1 MGKMNMTRV
10 ILGGIAAGVIIDVFE
25 GIMNGVV
32 LQRQWAEVFVAL
44 GKSPDLSVKQILA
57 LNVWGLAVGI
67 LTVWLYAAIR
77 PRYGAGPK
85 TGVLAGLAVWAL
97 VFALATAVPVFFH
110 IYPVNL
116 SLTSVALEAV
126 QMILAGL
133 AGAAVYKENGADV
146 PRSAAAGA

>member
-10 ILGGIAAGVIIDVFE
+10 ILGGIVAGIIIDVFE

-67 LTVWLYAAIR
+67 LTVWLYAAIL

-85 TGVLAGLAVWAL
+85 TAICAGLAVWAL

-116 SLTSVALEAV
+116 SIISVALEAV
-126 QMILAGL
+126 EMIVAGL
-133 AGAAVYKENGADV
+133 AGAAVYKENGADIS
-146 PRSAAAGA
+146 RSAAAGA